1 MNTVTKRSSSASTSR
16 FRPIETEWEIDAQS
30 FEVHLAVPDAHLAV
44 PEANLA
50 VLETHHAVPK
60 AHLAVPKAHIAVAEA
75 HIAVPEAHL
84 TEQSNAGGKDGELL
98 KYSEHVYTISEEDLL
113 SGSSGGYY

>member
-44 PEANLA
+44 PEA
-50 VLETHHAVPK
+50 
-60 AHLAVPKAHIAVAEA
+60 HLAVPKAHIAVAEA

-84 TEQSNAGGKDGELL
+84 TEQSNAEGKDGELL